1 MSDRGPG
8 PAPFRRPGWVLP
20 VAILGAVVN
29 IIGIVLTVDWSDDD
43 EPQVPITG
51 TTTTLV
57 STTTVSGG

>member
-20 VAILGAVVN
+20 VAILGAVLI